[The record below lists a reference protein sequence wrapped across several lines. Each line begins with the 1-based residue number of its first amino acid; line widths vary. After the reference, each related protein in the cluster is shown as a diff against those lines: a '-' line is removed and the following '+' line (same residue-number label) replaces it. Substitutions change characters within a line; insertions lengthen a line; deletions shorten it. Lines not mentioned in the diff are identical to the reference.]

1 MPRRRR
7 IRWPVL
13 VAALLLGG
21 GAVALLLNPELLAPF
36 ATRLINRHLTASV
49 DGTLRVGAY
58 DVRPFAGVDLRDVTL
73 TLPGERGGLT
83 LVAVDTLELDFRLRE
98 VIGRTVRLRRLAAR
112 GVEIYHNQDPPAPAA
127 ADADEG
133 WIAATAPRLVVDAA
147 SVSGARIEVSGHDGQ
162 LAERI
167 SGLSWR
173 GSLQAADAEARVVT
187 RSATLDWETRSARF
201 DQVYGAVSVARD
213 TLRIED
219 VSALWNDGR
228 VQVAGRYANDDLAL
242 RAAGE
247 GLSVFEVNEL
257 VRLDLDFAAQGTIEC
272 EIAARADTVW
282 FGGRFTGRFED
293 WELEDLE
300 LAGTVTGDVAEF
312 PRVRGGVGGARFDG
326 RLQVDGRVP
335 AGEVIVIEGEGE
347 GLNIKEGLIPDQ
359 DPADLPLTAGR
370 GRLRI
375 VHTAADEVTTVEAE
389 LRDGR
394 IEIMPFDSSRV
405 HVRAT
410 PDSLQLRHV
419 ELWRGSLHAVL
430 SGGADAAEV
439 FGGDLA
445 VEVGDLRDLPAEWE
459 WPALTGAAS
468 GQVTV
473 SGPVDRLGVAG
484 SVQLRRF
491 ALGPMTAEATEASLV
506 GERVLGED
514 WQVSAALGGGGFTA
528 GGVPLGDYL
537 LWLRGDATSVAVD
550 SFRTVRGDTVTTLHG
565 RADFTGD
572 RAALQIDRARL
583 EFVGATWRTA
593 APVAATLAPGLV
605 QLPRLRL
612 VSDRGSLEA
621 VVDYARAA
629 DRLDGHVDVEDF
641 DLNLLDPLL
650 RQRLRTG
657 GRATAAIDLG
667 GSASDPRVGIRGGLR
682 DATFPLARV
691 DSLAVDAE
699 LRGGVVTIDTLDV
712 GSEWGRAT
720 ATGTIASD
728 ADQLADFWSRARL
741 DLDLGVRGGDWAFLE
756 QFAIEGLEGL
766 AGRVEG
772 DLHLSGTTSEP
783 LVTGRLDSAPFHFHW
798 LHLDRLEGRVRADA
812 GQLALG
818 ELRGNQDQLRL
829 EGRLEIPLRFDL
841 LSQPVSPPDGPFYAR
856 LAIPEGSD
864 LAPLLHATDA
874 FTRVEGRG
882 QGELL
887 ISGPLNRPR
896 YQGSVRLT
904 DVGFVLRG
912 NEEIY
917 RDCEAVGV
925 FRDDLLIIQEIRGRE
940 GLRGTFAGAGTV
952 TFSGLELATW
962 DITFRADR
970 FLVASIPDLRALIR
984 TDNGRLTGVPV
995 GPDSTLVPR
1004 FSGDYTLIRGRYTGN
1019 FSDPGTGAPDP
1030 TLGTVAPDWLADL
1043 RITGPPRA
1051 ARIVNNTMDLYLS
1064 GDVNLI
1070 RDENGLTFRGGM
1082 DIDTGRLP
1090 VFHNTFVVR
1099 DGRLDFSQAV
1109 GVVPWVDIDAETRVR
1124 LQNPASSTSVVERI
1138 TVHATGP
1145 ASAMQISYSSE
1156 SGYPRE
1162 AIERMLLGLSPYPD
1176 EQGDQG
1182 ALATASIGA
1191 GLNILESE
1199 IAREIDLFDTVE
1211 IDQIR
1216 RREAGNTGLE
1226 PLIGVG
1232 KYVGTDL
1239 YIKYAQG
1246 LNQNDRDILIEYQIT
1261 NHLLLQTEIRRR
1273 IDEYQGDATYNLDLK
1288 YRFEY

>member
-1 MPRRRR
+1 MVRRRR

-36 ATRLINRHLTASV
+36 ATRLVNRHLAASV

-112 GVEIYHNQDPPAPAA
+112 GVEIYHNQDPPADDD
-127 ADADEG
+127 ADAG
-133 WIAATAPRLVVDAA
+133 WISETAPRLVVDAA
-147 SVSGARIEVSGHDGQ
+147 SVSGARIEISGHDGKLQ
-162 LAERI
+162 ERI
-167 SGLSWR
+167 TGLSWR
-173 GSLQAADAEARVVT
+173 GDLRAADRTARVVT
-187 RSATLDWETRSARF
+187 RHAALDWETRSARF
-201 DQVYGAVSVARD
+201 AQVYGAVSVAED
-213 TLRIED
+213 TLRIEEM
-219 VSALWNDGR
+219 SALWNQGR
-228 VQVAGRYANDDLAL
+228 ARVSGHYAEDDLFL

-257 VRLDLDFAAQGTIEC
+257 AGLGLDFAARGAIEC

-282 FGGRFTGRFED
+282 FGGRFTGRFEHWD
-293 WELEDLE
+293 LQDVELGGAVVD
-300 LAGTVTGDVAEF
+300 DVADF
-312 PRVRGGVGGARFDG
+312 PRVRGGIGGAWFEG
-326 RLQVDGRVP
+326 TLQVDGRVP
-335 AGEVIVIEGEGE
+335 AGEVITIAGEGRD
-347 GLNIKEGLIPDQ
+347 LDLQTGLIPDQ
-359 DPADLPLTAGR
+359 DPADLPLTDGH

-375 VHTAADEVTTVEAE
+375 VHTAVDEVTTVEAW

-419 ELWRGSLHAVL
+419 ELWHRSLHAQL
-430 SGGADAAEV
+430 TGGADADEV
-439 FGGDLA
+439 FDGDLA
-445 VEVGDLRDLPAEWE
+445 LEVGDLGDLPAEWE
-459 WPALTGAAS
+459 WPALTGAAA
-468 GQVTV
+468 GQVAV
-473 SGPVDRLGVAG
+473 GGPIEQLGVAG
-484 SVQLRRF
+484 SLELQRF
-491 ALGPMTAEATEASLV
+491 GLGSVTAAASQATLV

-514 WQVSAALGGGGFTA
+514 WQLSAALGGAGFTA

-537 LWLRGDATSVAVD
+537 LWLRGDAASVAVD

-572 RAALQIDRARL
+572 QATLQIDRARL
-583 EFVGATWRTA
+583 EFAGGAWRTDA
-593 APVAATLAPGLV
+593 AVAATVGPGLV
-605 QLPRLRL
+605 RLPHLRL
-612 VSDRGSLEA
+612 ASDRGSLEA
-621 VVDYARAA
+621 TVDYARAD
-629 DRLDGHVDVEDF
+629 DRLDGHVEVDDF

-650 RQRLRTG
+650 RQRLQTG
-657 GRATAAIDLG
+657 GRATAVIDLG
-667 GSASDPRVGIRGGLR
+667 GTASDPRVGVRGSLR
-682 DATFPLARV
+682 GATFPLARV

-699 LRGGVVTIDTLDV
+699 LRGGVVTIDTLDL
-712 GSEWGRAT
+712 GSEWGRAA

-728 ADQLADFWSRARL
+728 AEDPASFWPRATL
-741 DLDLGVRGGDWAFLE
+741 DLDVAVRGGDWAFLD
-756 QFAIEGLEGL
+756 QFAIEGLEAL

-772 DLHLSGTTSEP
+772 DLNLSGTTAEP
-783 LVTGRLDSAPFHFHW
+783 LITGRLDSAPFHFHW

-829 EGRLEIPLRFDL
+829 EGRLEIPLQFDL
-841 LSQPVSPPDGPFYAR
+841 LSEPVSPPDGPFYAR

-874 FTRVEGRG
+874 FTRIEGRG
-882 QGELL
+882 EGELL
-887 ISGPLNRPR
+887 ISGPLSRPR
-896 YQGSVRLT
+896 YQGSVRLS

-952 TFSGLELATW
+952 TFTGLELATW

-970 FLVASIPDLRALIR
+970 FLIASIPDLRALVR

-1004 FSGDYTLIRGRYTGN
+1004 FSGDVTLIRGRYTGN
-1019 FSDPGTGAPDP
+1019 FSDPGTGALDP
-1030 TLGTVAPDWLADL
+1030 TLGTVAPDWLANV
-1043 RITGPPRA
+1043 RVTGPPRS

-1070 RDENGLTFRGGM
+1070 RDEGGLTFRGGM

-1124 LQNPASSTSVVERI
+1124 LRNPASSSSVVERI

-1199 IAREIDLFDTVE
+1199 IAREIDLFDTIE

-1216 RREAGNTGLE
+1216 RQEAGNTGLE